1 MANAF
6 TPTSAWRFGGPNQKS
21 LIRIEGTAVIDTA
34 GGDTAGDLPATLF
47 GLTKVIGKATFIK
60 SDDSKAYF
68 GVPSYSAGTSVMIAG
83 GASNAVMD
91 LPTGTYKVCIEGYA

>member
-6 TPTSAWRFGGPNQKS
+6 TPTKAWRYGGSNQKS
-21 LIRIEGTAVIDTA
+21 LLLVEGTAVIDTA

-47 GLTKVIGKATFIK
+47 GLATITGISTFIK
-60 SDDSKAYF
+60 SDDSKSYF
-68 GVPSYSAGTSVMIAG
+68 GTPATAGTSVMIGG

-91 LPTGTYKVCIEGYA
+91 LPTGTYNVCVQGFSR